1 MLIMALPIPV
11 VSCLVGVCY
20 ALIKGQ
26 KEARAKTAIFV
37 AIVVAS
43 VLLVLMIPLAV
54 VGFFVLWLI
63 AGLLVVS

>member
-1 MLIMALPIPV
+1 MALPIPV
-11 VSCLVGVCY
+11 ISFLAGVCY
-20 ALIKGQ
+20 ASIKGQ
-26 KEARAKTAIFV
+26 EEARAKTAIFV

-63 AGLLVVS
+63 AGLLMVS